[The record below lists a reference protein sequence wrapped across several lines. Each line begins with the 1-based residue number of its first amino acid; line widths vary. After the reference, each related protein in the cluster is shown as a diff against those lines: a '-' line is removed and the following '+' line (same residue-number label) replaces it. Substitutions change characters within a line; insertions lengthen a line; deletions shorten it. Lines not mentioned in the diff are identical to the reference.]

1 MKDTIIIEALEVQ
14 FRVGVPD
21 EERRHPQKLLIS
33 LYLEKDFRPA
43 ADRDEVALTVDYDAL
58 TRQLIAWGEHRE
70 WKLIETLAS
79 DIAQWVLASYAVE
92 KIRVEIKKFILP
104 HTQYVGVC
112 IERKAH

>member
-70 WKLIETLAS
+70 WKLIETCLLYTS
-79 DIAQWVLASYAVE
+79 PSPRDS
-92 KIRVEIKKFILP
+92 
-104 HTQYVGVC
+104 
-112 IERKAH
+112 

>member
-58 TRQLIAWGEHRE
+58 TRQLIAWGERRE

-79 DIAQWVLASYAVE
+79 DLAQWVLASYAVE

-112 IERKAH
+112 IERKAP